1 MKPGAVRT
9 TVEFDADTT
18 KVMEPLRRAPDLQ
31 ANLIPDEALAA
42 LCSEHGLEMNSA
54 ESDFARFTEV
64 PWHNPLA

>member
-18 KVMEPLRRAPDLQ
+18 KVMEPLRRALDLQ

-54 ESDFARFTEV
+54 HSDFARFTEV